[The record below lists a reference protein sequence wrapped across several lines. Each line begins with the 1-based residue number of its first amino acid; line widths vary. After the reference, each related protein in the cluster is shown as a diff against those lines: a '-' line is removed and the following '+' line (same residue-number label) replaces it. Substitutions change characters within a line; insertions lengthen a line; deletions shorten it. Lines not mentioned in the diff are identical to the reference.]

1 MTKDEIA
8 KLIEDDKRINEEEA
22 ERKRR
27 QEENERR
34 RLQRFGD
41 DPNGTNDIEADL
53 DLFEGDNAGRRRQ
66 TSGSDRA
73 GSGDNESD
81 YGSDNSLERDVHH
94 SKSMK
99 NLREGNLS
107 NQRVNAGDYMK
118 HINYRSQS
126 RGRYGVTVPQA
137 FGFDI
142 RESSKPKSIRERKV
156 EAMVREKQL

>member
-1 MTKDEIA
+1 MERDLQSKQIEWATVIEFFTKLGRPMTKDEIT

-41 DPNGTNDIEADL
+41 DPNATNDIEADL
-53 DLFEGDNAGRRRQ
+53 DLFEKDNAGRRRQ
-66 TSGSDRA
+66 ASGSDRA

-94 SKSMK
+94 SKSMR
-99 NLREGNLS
+99 NLRENNLA
-107 NQRVNAGDYMK
+107 NQRVSANDYMRQ
-118 HINYRSQS
+118 INYRS
-126 RGRYGVTVPQA
+126 
-137 FGFDI
+137 
-142 RESSKPKSIRERKV
+142 
-156 EAMVREKQL
+156 